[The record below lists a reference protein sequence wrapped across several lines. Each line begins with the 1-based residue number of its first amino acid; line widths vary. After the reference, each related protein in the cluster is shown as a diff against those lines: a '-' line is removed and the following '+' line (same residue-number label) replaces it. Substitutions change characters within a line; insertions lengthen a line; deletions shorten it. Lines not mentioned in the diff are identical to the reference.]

1 MPISNE
7 IQIIS
12 ISDKIQIISII
23 CTSVLSIIAI
33 IISVLTLLQNN
44 KMIFESNKPYISIFT
59 KAISFTSPHIY
70 LVLKNFGTSGA
81 TILNIEYDEVLD
93 TYFKRKP
100 FEHMQN
106 IFIAP
111 NQSFMYPLSKAEDIC
126 QPIHFKIKYKYLNK
140 IYCEDHTVSFD
151 HYNDICYLKVHNSND
166 IKELSEVLQEMTI
179 QNL

>member
-23 CTSVLSIIAI
+23 C
-33 IISVLTLLQNN
+33 
-44 KMIFESNKPYISIFT
+44 
-59 KAISFTSPHIY
+59 TSPHIY

-111 NQSFMYPLSKAEDIC
+111 NQSFMYPLSKAVKC
-126 QPIHFKIKYKYLNK
+126 K
-140 IYCEDHTVSFD
+140 C
-151 HYNDICYLKVHNSND
+151 
-166 IKELSEVLQEMTI
+166 
-179 QNL
+179 